1 MKFNSIEQLN
11 LQRNITFIKY
21 SKPVPKQ
28 ATMSRM
34 SFHAQEKSCF
44 NKLNENQ
51 KMKKRRM
58 MKNKLRVEMLEQDL
72 VSLKLEVKPR
82 RREDVADILNKFIY
96 S

>member
-1 MKFNSIEQLN
+1 MKFNSIELLN
-11 LQRNITFIKY
+11 LQRHITFIKY
-21 SKPVPKQ
+21 SKPVLRQ

-58 MKNKLRVEMLEQDL
+58 MKNKLRVQIAEQDS

-82 RREDVADILNKFIY
+82 RRQDVADILNIIAF

>member
-21 SKPVPKQ
+21 SKQVPRQ
-28 ATMSRM
+28 ATMSKT

-58 MKNKLRVEMLEQDL
+58 MKNKLQVEIADKDSA
-72 VSLKLEVKPR
+72 SLKQEVKPR
-82 RREDVADILNKFIY
+82 RREDVADILNIFIY